1 MSTLEQGDREPDGE
15 REPVPPVPSA
25 MPTPVAE
32 EGAEAPDDPP
42 AVLDSDVVAQERDD
56 GPDAGRAAADPLD
69 AAGGAAADPADAAGG
84 AAADPADAAA
94 DPVAAEPQPA
104 WAGSAEQV
112 SDTTALDLA
121 AIADRSRVRR
131 APRFGRFAGFG
142 IALGIIIAF
151 ALSRLGEPTEY
162 LDRGGMFIVLMAL
175 LAPFGALVACLIAV
189 LLDRTSKRHLDA
201 DQR

>member
-1 MSTLEQGDREPDGE
+1 MSTLEQGDTEPDGE

-25 MPTPVAE
+25 LPTPVAAE
-32 EGAEAPDDPP
+32 DGEAPVDQP
-42 AVLDSDVVAQERDD
+42 AVLDSDVVAKQRSDD
-56 GPDAGRAAADPLD
+56 GPAADE
-69 AAGGAAADPADAAGG
+69 PA
-84 AAADPADAAA
+84 
-94 DPVAAEPQPA
+94 PA
-104 WAGSAEQV
+104 WAESAEQV
-112 SDTTALDLA
+112 SDTTDLDLA

-162 LDRGGMFIVLMAL
+162 LDRGGMFILLMAM

-189 LLDRTSKRHLDA
+189 LLDRTSKRHLDT
-201 DQR
+201 DQH

>member
-1 MSTLEQGDREPDGE
+1 MSTLEQGDAEPDGE

-25 MPTPVAE
+25 RPTPVAA
-32 EGAEAPDDPP
+32 EGGEAPVDQP
-42 AVLDSDVVAQERDD
+42 AVLDADVVAQQQPDD
-56 GPDAGRAAADPLD
+56 G
-69 AAGGAAADPADAAGG
+69 ADAA
-84 AAADPADAAA
+84 D
-94 DPVAAEPQPA
+94 AAEPADQSADEPAPA
-104 WAGSAEQV
+104 WAESAEQV
-112 SDTTALDLA
+112 SDTTDLDLA

-142 IALGIIIAF
+142 VALGIIIAF

-162 LDRGGMFIVLMAL
+162 LDRGGMFILLMAM

-201 DQR
+201 DQH